1 METNISLMFYNVLQK
16 ELFYEFRLLR
26 MQMNQP
32 DQHGELEGENQD
44 LTGLRIDHGL
54 CDAGKLKRT

>member
-1 METNISLMFYNVLQK
+1 MFYNVLQK

-26 MQMNQP
+26 VKMNQP
-32 DQHGELEGENQD
+32 DLHGELEEENQD